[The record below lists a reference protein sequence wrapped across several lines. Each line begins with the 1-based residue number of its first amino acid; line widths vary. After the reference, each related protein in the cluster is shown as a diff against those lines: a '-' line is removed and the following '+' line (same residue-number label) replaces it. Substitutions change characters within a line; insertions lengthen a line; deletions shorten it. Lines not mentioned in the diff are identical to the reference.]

1 MGSHNSY
8 LGYVKLPGKELYH
21 DTIRL
26 DFNARIESDCEQTRL
41 RGFSLRMFTLPEPKD
56 FGKQTQ
62 PEISVTLTAEQWLD
76 LMDEMR
82 RVLDQSDDTRQALE
96 DLDNDP

>member
-1 MGSHNSY
+1 MASHNSY
-8 LGYVKLPGKELYH
+8 PGYVKLPGKQLYH

-26 DFNARIESDCEQTRL
+26 DFNARIESDSVQTKL

-76 LMDEMR
+76 LIDEMR
-82 RVLDQSDDTRQALE
+82 RVLDQSDDIRKSLE
-96 DLDNDP
+96 DMDQAP